1 MLRTFNC
8 GVGMIVVVSAEKCQD
23 VTDALTAQGE
33 TVFPLGRMV
42 PVKRA
47 RMARSTRVRSDYEP
61 QCSTQAC
68 RRLHFRQRFEHG
80 GAGTSLP
87 SPDFPAEITCVI
99 SDKPTAGGLAKAQGF
114 GIPTL
119 VFERKNYASKSE
131 HEAAILAA
139 LGELAPD
146 IICLAGYM
154 RLISGE
160 FIAPYEGRIINIHPS
175 LLPLFPGLHTHQR
188 AIDSG
193 MKITG
198 CTVHFVTEGM
208 DEGPVIGQAAVP
220 VTAGDTADSLAA
232 RVLTVEH
239 KLYPLSLRLLAEAK
253 CGWKAGRSPE
263 HRQQF
268 RTPDAHLC
276 LTEVVSRSRD
286 RSPSHMEG
294 DPAASS
300 PALQPKQ
307 LFTQG

>member
-1 MLRTFNC
+1 MSLSAPRKR
-8 GVGMIVVVSAEKCQD
+8 VVVFISGGGSNM
-23 VTDALTAQGE
+23 VALA
-33 TVFPLGRMV
+33 
-42 PVKRA
+42 
-47 RMARSTRVRSDYEP
+47 
-61 QCSTQAC
+61 QAC
-68 RRLHFRQRFEHG
+68 RE
-80 GAGTSLP
+80 P
-87 SPDFPAEITCVI
+87 NFPAEVTCVI
-99 SDKPTAGGLAKAQGF
+99 SDKPTAGGLAKAQGL

-119 VFERKNYASKSE
+119 VFERKNYASKGE

-208 DEGPVIGQAAVP
+208 DEGPIIGQAAVP
-220 VTAGDTADSLAA
+220 VIAGDTADSLAA

-239 KLYPLSLRLLAEAK
+239 KLYPLALRLQAEGK
-253 CGWKAGRSPE
+253 VRMDGGK
-263 HRQQF
+263 
-268 RTPDAHLC
+268 
-276 LTEVVSRSRD
+276 VVRD
-286 RSPSHMEG
+286 S
-294 DPAASS
+294 DVSS
-300 PALQPKQ
+300 ELQS
-307 LFTQG
+307 LVSI